1 MQEKLE
7 NQLYYAR
14 EVGKPAATGF
24 CAKALPGIKDLLP
37 ERFKIVEEFWEQ
49 KSIWGG
55 EGRECIQN
63 MKNREHGNRET
74 FRLQYF
80 I

>member
-49 KSIWGG
+49 KSI
-55 EGRECIQN
+55 
-63 MKNREHGNRET
+63 
-74 FRLQYF
+74 
-80 I
+80 